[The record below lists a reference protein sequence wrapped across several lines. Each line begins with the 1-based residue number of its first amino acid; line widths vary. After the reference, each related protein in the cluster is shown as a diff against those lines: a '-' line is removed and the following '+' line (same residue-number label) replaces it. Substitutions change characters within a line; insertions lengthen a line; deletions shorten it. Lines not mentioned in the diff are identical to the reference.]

1 MDVGNAAT
9 KRGPASEMELEMYNY
24 SRPSGET
31 SLGIDERWE
40 RVLAYA
46 LLWVSGLILLVVEQ
60 RNQTVRRHAKQSVI
74 IFGVLCGLAFLA
86 TAFGGLLGWIP
97 VLGFFFGVGFGLLHF
112 FVILAIVVLWV
123 LLMLLAYTSP
133 KTLFVGPRYDRML

>member
-1 MDVGNAAT
+1 
-9 KRGPASEMELEMYNY
+9 MYNY

-46 LLWVSGLILLVVEQ
+46 LLWVSGLILLFLEQ

-74 IFGVLCGLAFLA
+74 VFGVLTGLAWLA
-86 TAFGGLLGWIP
+86 SAFGGLLGWIP
-97 VLGFFFGVGFGLLHF
+97 VLGFFFGLGFGLLHF

-123 LLMLLAYTSP
+123 LLMALAYSSA
-133 KTLFVGPRYDRML
+133 KTLFIGPRQDRIL